1 MDTIGKFKT
10 NFLGKNKSF
19 KIGFNNRSPF
29 SYITG
34 TGVGQPSFADQGV
47 KSLEPSD
54 WKAAYDT
61 SDAVAAEAKA
71 AQKAGV
77 AGGKAF
83 TALVNA
89 AAGGVGG
96 ETGGLDGK
104 GGGFSEA
111 LGIDYGDAGDAV
123 SIFFYKGTSG
133 VDVTYTDVTES
144 IKAGDQVQVLK
155 QNYLTGSSNQDMRTI
170 SGITTSDTVVIP
182 EIVLIS

>member
-29 SYITG
+29 SYITA
-34 TGVGQPSFADQGV
+34 TGVGQPSFNDQGV
-47 KSLEPSD
+47 KSFEPSD

-71 AQKAGV
+71 AQKAGE

-89 AAGGVGG
+89 AAGAGG
-96 ETGGLDGK
+96 DTGGFDGK

-111 LGIDYGDAGDAV
+111 LGIDYSDAGGDAV
-123 SIFFYKGTSG
+123 SR
-133 VDVTYTDVTES
+133 
-144 IKAGDQVQVLK
+144 
-155 QNYLTGSSNQDMRTI
+155 SSC
-170 SGITTSDTVVIP
+170 
-182 EIVLIS
+182 

>member
-29 SYITG
+29 SYITA
-34 TGVGQPSFADQGV
+34 TGVGQPSFSDQGV
-47 KSLEPSD
+47 KSFEPSD

-71 AQKAGV
+71 AQKAGE

-111 LGIDYGDAGDAV
+111 LGIDYSDAGDTVAR
-123 SIFFYKGTSG
+123 SEMTLDNADPAMLQMFSDWRNAGISNRDKGW
-133 VDVTYTDVTES
+133 DEF
-144 IKAGDQVQVLK
+144 IKVFQPDD
-155 QNYLTGSSNQDMRTI
+155 NEEEED
-170 SGITTSDTVVIP
+170 
-182 EIVLIS
+182 

>member
-47 KSLEPSD
+47 KSFEPSD

-61 SDAVAAEAKA
+61 SDAVAAEAKS
-71 AQKAGV
+71 AQKAGE

-83 TALVNA
+83 GKL
-89 AAGGVGG
+89 
-96 ETGGLDGK
+96 TGGTLTK
-104 GGGFSEA
+104 S
-111 LGIDYGDAGDAV
+111 LGIKPDEEKEEPVSRSEMTLDNADPAMLQMFSNWKSSKITNADGSWTEFMDFLNAG
-123 SIFFYKGTSG
+123 
-133 VDVTYTDVTES
+133 
-144 IKAGDQVQVLK
+144 
-155 QNYLTGSSNQDMRTI
+155 
-170 SGITTSDTVVIP
+170 
-182 EIVLIS
+182 

>member
-34 TGVGQPSFADQGV
+34 TGVGQPSFSDQGV
-47 KSLEPSD
+47 KSFEPSD

-71 AQKAGV
+71 AQKAGE

-83 TALVNA
+83 TKTFDALSG
-89 AAGGVGG
+89 AGKKGK
-96 ETGGLDGK
+96 DGK
-104 GGGFSEA
+104 VKKGLSET
-111 LGIDYGDAGDAV
+111 LGIDYDDD
-123 SIFFYKGTSG
+123 K
-133 VDVTYTDVTES
+133 
-144 IKAGDQVQVLK
+144 K
-155 QNYLTGSSNQDMRTI
+155 
-170 SGITTSDTVVIP
+170 DTVARSEMTFDNADPAMLQMFSDWRNAGQYGTNSNKSWDEFMKVFRP
-182 EIVLIS
+182 DEEEEED

>member
-47 KSLEPSD
+47 KSFEPSD

-61 SDAVAAEAKA
+61 SDAVAAEAKS

-83 TALVNA
+83 SKL
-89 AAGGVGG
+89 
-96 ETGGLDGK
+96 TGGTLTK
-104 GGGFSEA
+104 S
-111 LGIDYGDAGDAV
+111 LGIKPDEEKEEDPVARSEMTLDNADPAMLQMFSDWRNSSSFNSNKGWGDFMSFINAG
-123 SIFFYKGTSG
+123 
-133 VDVTYTDVTES
+133 
-144 IKAGDQVQVLK
+144 
-155 QNYLTGSSNQDMRTI
+155 
-170 SGITTSDTVVIP
+170 
-182 EIVLIS
+182 

>member
-29 SYITG
+29 SYITA
-34 TGVGQPSFADQGV
+34 TGVGQPSFNDQGV
-47 KSLEPSD
+47 KSFEPSD

-71 AQKAGV
+71 AQKAGE

-89 AAGGVGG
+89 AAGAGG
-96 ETGGLDGK
+96 DTGGFDGK

-111 LGIDYGDAGDAV
+111 LGIDYSDAGGDAV
-123 SIFFYKGTSG
+123 SRSEMTLDNADPAMLQMFSNWKSSKITNADGSWDEFMNF
-133 VDVTYTDVTES
+133 
-144 IKAGDQVQVLK
+144 INAG
-155 QNYLTGSSNQDMRTI
+155 
-170 SGITTSDTVVIP
+170 
-182 EIVLIS
+182 

>member
-47 KSLEPSD
+47 KSFEPSD

-61 SDAVAAEAKA
+61 SDAVAAEAKS

-83 TALVNA
+83 SKL
-89 AAGGVGG
+89 
-96 ETGGLDGK
+96 TGGTLTK
-104 GGGFSEA
+104 S
-111 LGIDYGDAGDAV
+111 LGIKPDEEKEEEPVARSEMTLDNADPAMMQLFSNWKSSKITNADGSWTEFMNFLNAG
-123 SIFFYKGTSG
+123 
-133 VDVTYTDVTES
+133 
-144 IKAGDQVQVLK
+144 
-155 QNYLTGSSNQDMRTI
+155 
-170 SGITTSDTVVIP
+170 
-182 EIVLIS
+182 